1 MDDPAFILYA
11 KVACGQ
17 VPSSFVL
24 MITMPHAADTLLGE
38 RAHTRCAHEQQQG
51 FDGSRLLRYRFSHP
65 LYMQFGEAAAS
76 SVTISK
82 PEAAVPIAKESKM
95 GFATNAIH
103 GGQEP
108 GPATGAIVA
117 PIYQTSTY
125 VYDELGKNKGYDY
138 ARTNHPNRKALE
150 RTIAKLEDGHSA
162 YVFTSGMAGIDA
174 VFRLL
179 RPGDHVVLS
188 EAVYGG
194 VFRLS
199 TQLLVHFGLE
209 FSFVDT
215 SSEAAVVSAFRPNTK
230 MLYIETP
237 TNPTMRIADI
247 AALAK
252 VASQRNITV
261 VVDNTF
267 LSPYLQRPIELG
279 AHIVVHSMTKYLNG
293 HSDSTGG
300 AVVLTRKEDA
310 EKIYFIQRS
319 AGSGLAPM
327 DCFLI
332 SRGIKT
338 LAVRMLQHN
347 ANGLVVARH
356 LDTHP
361 KVQKVLYPGLTSH
374 PQHEIARRQQKGPGG
389 MLSFDLGSLEAAR
402 RLLNHVKLCALVE
415 SLGGVESLIS
425 LPALMTHASMP
436 QKVRERVGI
445 TEGLVRLSVGIEDA
459 GDIIADLDQ
468 ALHHV

>member
-1 MDDPAFILYA
+1 
-11 KVACGQ
+11 
-17 VPSSFVL
+17 
-24 MITMPHAADTLLGE
+24 
-38 RAHTRCAHEQQQG
+38 
-51 FDGSRLLRYRFSHP
+51 
-65 LYMQFGEAAAS
+65 
-76 SVTISK
+76 
-82 PEAAVPIAKESKM
+82 M

-103 GGQEP
+103 VGQEP
-108 GPATGAIVA
+108 DPSTGAVVA

-125 VYDELGKNKGYDY
+125 VQAELGKDKGYDY

-150 RTIAKLEDGHSA
+150 RTVTKLEGGQSA
-162 YVFTSGMAGIDA
+162 YVFSSGMAGIDA

-179 RPGDHVVLS
+179 RPGDHVIVS

-215 SSEAAVVSAFRPNTK
+215 SAADAVIGALRPNTK
-230 MLYIETP
+230 MLYVETP
-237 TNPTMRIADI
+237 TNPTLRVTDI
-247 AALAK
+247 AAIAK
-252 VASQRNITV
+252 IANDRHATL

-279 AHIVVHSMTKYLNG
+279 AHIVIHSMTKYLNG

-300 AVVLTRKEDA
+300 AVILTRPEDA

-319 AGSGLAPM
+319 AGTGLAPM

-347 ANGLVVARH
+347 ANGISVARH
-356 LDTHP
+356 LDAHP
-361 KVQKVLYPGLTSH
+361 KVKKVHYPGLSSH
-374 PQHEIARRQQKGPGG
+374 PHHEIARKQQRGPGA
-389 MLSFDLGSLEAAR
+389 MLAFDLETLDAAR
-402 RLLNHVKLCALVE
+402 RFLNQCKLCSLAE
-415 SLGGVESLIS
+415 SLGGVETLIS

-436 QKVRERVGI
+436 VEVRERVGI
-445 TEGLVRLSVGIEDA
+445 TEGLVRLSVGIEDVE
-459 GDIIADLDQ
+459 DIIADLDQ
-468 ALHHV
+468 ALLHI

>member
-1 MDDPAFILYA
+1 
-11 KVACGQ
+11 
-17 VPSSFVL
+17 
-24 MITMPHAADTLLGE
+24 
-38 RAHTRCAHEQQQG
+38 
-51 FDGSRLLRYRFSHP
+51 
-65 LYMQFGEAAAS
+65 
-76 SVTISK
+76 
-82 PEAAVPIAKESKM
+82 M

-103 GGQEP
+103 VGQEP
-108 GPATGAIVA
+108 DPSTGAVVA

-125 VYDELGKNKGYDY
+125 VQSEFGKYRNGYDY

-150 RTIAKLEDGHSA
+150 RTLAKLEGGTAA

-194 VFRLS
+194 VYRLS

-215 SSEAAVVSAFRPNTK
+215 SKPEDVFSALRPNTK

-237 TNPTMRIADI
+237 TNPTMRVTDI
-247 AALAK
+247 EAMAK
-252 VASQRNITV
+252 LITGKNITL

-300 AVVLTRKEDA
+300 AVILTRQEDA
-310 EKIYFIQRS
+310 ERIYFIQRS
-319 AGSGLAPM
+319 AGAGLAPM

-347 ANGLVVARH
+347 ANGISVARH
-356 LDTHP
+356 LDAHP
-361 KVQKVLYPGLTSH
+361 KVKKVFYPGLNSH
-374 PQHEIARRQQKGPGG
+374 PQHELARKQQRGPGA
-389 MLSFDLGSLEAAR
+389 MLSFDLESLDAAR
-402 RLLNHVKLCALVE
+402 RFLNQVKLCSLAE
-415 SLGGVESLIS
+415 SLGGVETLIS
-425 LPALMTHASMP
+425 LPASMTHASMP
-436 QKVRERVGI
+436 ADVRNRVGI
-445 TEGLVRLSVGIEDA
+445 TEGLVRLSVGIEDVE
-459 GDIIADLDQ
+459 DIIADLDQ
-468 ALHHV
+468 ALLNI

>member
-1 MDDPAFILYA
+1 
-11 KVACGQ
+11 
-17 VPSSFVL
+17 
-24 MITMPHAADTLLGE
+24 
-38 RAHTRCAHEQQQG
+38 
-51 FDGSRLLRYRFSHP
+51 
-65 LYMQFGEAAAS
+65 
-76 SVTISK
+76 
-82 PEAAVPIAKESKM
+82 M

-103 GGQEP
+103 VGQEP
-108 GPATGAIVA
+108 DPSTGAVVA

-125 VYDELGKNKGYDY
+125 VQTELGKDKGYDY

-150 RTIAKLEDGHSA
+150 RTVAKLEGGQSA
-162 YVFTSGMAGIDA
+162 YVFSSGMAGIDA

-179 RPGDHVVLS
+179 RPGDHVIVS

-215 SSEAAVVSAFRPNTK
+215 SAPEAVLGALRPNTK

-237 TNPTMRIADI
+237 TNPTLRVTDI
-247 AALAK
+247 ASIATIANDRRVTL
-252 VASQRNITV
+252 

-279 AHIVVHSMTKYLNG
+279 AHIVIHSMTKYLNG

-300 AVVLTRKEDA
+300 AVILTRPEDA

-319 AGSGLAPM
+319 AGTGLAPM

-347 ANGLVVARH
+347 ANGIAVARH
-356 LDTHP
+356 LDAHP
-361 KVQKVLYPGLTSH
+361 KVKRVYYPGLASH
-374 PQHEIARRQQKGPGG
+374 PHHEIARKQQRGPGA
-389 MLSFDLGSLEAAR
+389 MLAFDLETLDAAR
-402 RLLNHVKLCALVE
+402 RFLNQCKLCSLAE
-415 SLGGVESLIS
+415 SLGGVETLIS

-436 QKVRERVGI
+436 VEVRERVGI
-445 TEGLVRLSVGIEDA
+445 TEGLVRLSVGIEDVE
-459 GDIIADLDQ
+459 DIIADLDQ
-468 ALHHV
+468 ALLHI

>member
-1 MDDPAFILYA
+1 
-11 KVACGQ
+11 
-17 VPSSFVL
+17 
-24 MITMPHAADTLLGE
+24 
-38 RAHTRCAHEQQQG
+38 
-51 FDGSRLLRYRFSHP
+51 
-65 LYMQFGEAAAS
+65 
-76 SVTISK
+76 
-82 PEAAVPIAKESKM
+82 M

-103 GGQEP
+103 VGQEP
-108 GPATGAIVA
+108 DPATGAIVA

-125 VYDELGKNKGYDY
+125 VNEELGKNKGYDY

-150 RTIAKLEDGHSA
+150 RTIAKLEEGHSA

-179 RPGDHVVLS
+179 RPGDHVVAS

-215 SSEAAVVSAFRPNTK
+215 SSADAVLLAFRPNTK

-237 TNPTMRIADI
+237 TNPTLRVADI

-252 VASQRNITV
+252 LANQRNITV

-300 AVVLTRKEDA
+300 AVVLTRPEDA

-319 AGSGLAPM
+319 AGAGLAPM

-356 LDTHP
+356 LDAHP
-361 KVQKVLYPGLTSH
+361 KVRKVYYPGLANH
-374 PQHEIARRQQKGPGG
+374 PQHEVARRQQKGPGG
-389 MLSFDLGSLEAAR
+389 MLSFELGSLEAAR
-402 RLLNHVKLCALVE
+402 RFLNNVKLCSLAE
-415 SLGGVESLIS
+415 SLGSVETLIS

-436 QKVRERVGI
+436 PEVRERVGI
-445 TEGLVRLSVGIEDA
+445 TDGLVRLSVGLEDA
-459 GDIIADLDQ
+459 EDIIADLDQ
-468 ALHHV
+468 ALLYA

>member
-1 MDDPAFILYA
+1 
-11 KVACGQ
+11 
-17 VPSSFVL
+17 
-24 MITMPHAADTLLGE
+24 
-38 RAHTRCAHEQQQG
+38 
-51 FDGSRLLRYRFSHP
+51 
-65 LYMQFGEAAAS
+65 
-76 SVTISK
+76 
-82 PEAAVPIAKESKM
+82 M

-103 GGQEP
+103 VGQEP
-108 GPATGAIVA
+108 DPATGAIVA

-125 VYDELGKNKGYDY
+125 VNEELGKYKNGFDY

-162 YVFTSGMAGIDA
+162 YVFASGMAGIDA

-215 SSEAAVVSAFRPNTK
+215 SSSEAVQSAFRPNTK

-252 VASQRNITV
+252 LASQRNITV

-300 AVVLTRKEDA
+300 AVVLTRQEDA

-361 KVQKVLYPGLTSH
+361 KVQKVLYPGLASH
-374 PQHEIARRQQKGPGG
+374 PHHELARRQQKGPGG

-402 RLLNHVKLCALVE
+402 QFLNHVKLCALAE

-436 QKVRERVGI
+436 QEVRERVGI

-459 GDIIADLDQ
+459 DDIIADLDQ

>member
-1 MDDPAFILYA
+1 
-11 KVACGQ
+11 
-17 VPSSFVL
+17 
-24 MITMPHAADTLLGE
+24 
-38 RAHTRCAHEQQQG
+38 
-51 FDGSRLLRYRFSHP
+51 
-65 LYMQFGEAAAS
+65 
-76 SVTISK
+76 
-82 PEAAVPIAKESKM
+82 M

-103 GGQEP
+103 VGQEP
-108 GPATGAIVA
+108 DPTTGAIVA

-125 VYDELGKNKGYDY
+125 VYEELGKTKGGYDY

-150 RTIAKLEDGHSA
+150 RTVAKLEGGHSA

-179 RPGDHVVLS
+179 RPGDHVLLS

-194 VFRLS
+194 VYRLS

-215 SSEAAVVSAFRPNTK
+215 TDAAIVLGAMRPNTK

-237 TNPTMRIADI
+237 TNPTMRITDI
-247 AALAK
+247 AAMAKLANERQ
-252 VASQRNITV
+252 ATL

-293 HSDSTGG
+293 HSDATGG
-300 AVVLTRKEDA
+300 AVVLTRPDDA
-310 EKIYFIQRS
+310 ERIYFIQRS
-319 AGSGLAPM
+319 AGAGLAPM
-327 DCFLI
+327 DCWLT

-347 ANGLVVARH
+347 ANGLAVARH
-356 LDTHP
+356 LDAHP
-361 KVQKVLYPGLTSH
+361 KVRKVYYPGLASH
-374 PQHEIARRQQKGPGG
+374 PQHDLARRQQKGPGA
-389 MLSFDLGSLEAAR
+389 MLAFDVGSEESAR
-402 RLLNHVKLCALVE
+402 KFLNNVKVCSLAE

-425 LPALMTHASMP
+425 LPALMTHVSMP
-436 QKVRERVGI
+436 KEMRDRVGI
-445 TEGLVRLSVGIEDA
+445 TDSLVRLSVGIEDVD
-459 GDIIADLDQ
+459 DIIADLDQ
-468 ALHHV
+468 ALLYV